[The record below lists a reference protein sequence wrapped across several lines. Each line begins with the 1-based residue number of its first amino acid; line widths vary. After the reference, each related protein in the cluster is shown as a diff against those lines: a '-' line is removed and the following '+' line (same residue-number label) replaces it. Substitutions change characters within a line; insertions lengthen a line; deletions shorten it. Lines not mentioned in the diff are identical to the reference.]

1 MIILAIILY
10 TLYLRKENIKRVEQR
25 KLNQV
30 NRELKLQNKIED
42 FEEYKSRVLQCNT
55 TIIRYNIRSNIFN
68 PPKVKTLYIN

>member
-25 KLNQV
+25 KLNQI

-42 FEEYKSRVLQCNT
+42 FEEFKKCVLQRNT
-55 TIIRYNIRSNIFN
+55 NVLQTDIRSRIFN
-68 PPKVKTLYIN
+68 TQSVYTIYN

>member
-25 KLNQV
+25 KVNQI

-42 FEEYKSRVLQCNT
+42 FEEFKKCVLQRNT
-55 TIIRYNIRSNIFN
+55 SVLQTDIRSRIFN
-68 PPKVKTLYIN
+68 TQSVYTIYN

>member
-25 KLNQV
+25 KLNQI

-42 FEEYKSRVLQCNT
+42 FEEFKKCVLQRNT
-55 TIIRYNIRSNIFN
+55 TVIQTDIRSRIFN
-68 PPKVKTLYIN
+68 TQSVYTIYN

>member
-10 TLYLRKENIKRVEQR
+10 TLYLRKENIKRVEQM

-42 FEEYKSRVLQCNT
+42 FEEFKKCVLQRNT
-55 TIIRYNIRSNIFN
+55 NVLQTDIRSRIFN
-68 PPKVKTLYIN
+68 TQSVYTIYN

>member
-10 TLYLRKENIKRVEQR
+10 TLYLRGENIKRVEQR

-42 FEEYKSRVLQCNT
+42 FEEFKKCVLQRNT
-55 TIIRYNIRSNIFN
+55 TVLQTDIRSRIFN
-68 PPKVKTLYIN
+68 TQSVYTIYN

>member
-42 FEEYKSRVLQCNT
+42 FEEFKKCVLQRNT
-55 TIIRYNIRSNIFN
+55 TVLQTDIRSRIFNIQSVYNIYN
-68 PPKVKTLYIN
+68 

>member
-25 KLNQV
+25 KLNQI

-42 FEEYKSRVLQCNT
+42 FEEFKKCVLQRNT
-55 TIIRYNIRSNIFN
+55 TVLQTDIRSRIFN
-68 PPKVKTLYIN
+68 TQSVYTIYN